1 MFIPE
6 KIDHIGIAV
15 RDLNESMKT
24 YSLIGCNASK
34 PEEVPAMG
42 VRVAFIPVGD
52 TRIELLE
59 PISKESV
66 VAKFI
71 EKRGEGIH
79 HICFLVKDIYA
90 AIKYLK
96 EKNFRLI
103 YDQPKA
109 GSENSLVTFV
119 HPESIYGILLEFR
132 QQAIF
137 PRRGK

>member
-1 MFIPE
+1 MLPFE

-15 RDLNESMKT
+15 KNLDSAINAYKLMGCG
-24 YSLIGCNASK
+24 IGKS
-34 PEEVPAMG
+34 EEVASMG
-42 VRVAFIPVGD
+42 VRVVFIPVGE
-52 TRIELLE
+52 TRLELLE

-66 VAKFI
+66 VARFI

-90 AIKYLK
+90 MIEHLK
-96 EKNFRLI
+96 KNNFQLI

-119 HPESIYGILLEFR
+119 HPKLTHGVLLEFCQKR
-132 QQAIF
+132 
-137 PRRGK
+137 